1 MNMFRKGMPVHEQ
14 TRRRVVVAGASG
26 FIGRAVVESLRA
38 RGDEV
43 TVVGRTAGVAWNDA
57 AALVRAVEGAE
68 VVVNLAGKSVNCR
81 YTDRNRDE
89 ILRSRIDDARPA
101 DGDRRGVVA
110 SGRVAERVHRH
121 DLPAPHRCPAHRA
134 CR

>member
-1 MNMFRKGMPVHEQ
+1 MSVHEQ

-26 FIGRAVVESLRA
+26 FIGRAVVASLRA

-43 TVVGRTAGVAWNDA
+43 TVVGAPPRWPGATPPHSS
-57 AALVRAVEGAE
+57 RAVDEAD

-89 ILRSRIDDARPA
+89 ILRSRIETTRALRTAIAAASSRRP
-101 DGDRRGVVA
+101 
-110 SGRVAERVHRH
+110 SG
-121 DLPAPHRCPAHRA
+121 
-134 CR
+134 